1 MLKFLAC
8 ASALAI
14 AAPAIAQDGP
24 NTPMADPVVESE
36 TAVDAS
42 VDAPMEDAVG
52 VDAQTEV
59 ETGMPDPAASVDADT
74 QVTTDSGDTTMEA
87 EIEADTEG
95 PEFVE
100 DEPQGSADG
109 IGGPLEEADP
119 LPEPMAAEPM
129 AATPTTPATPAEPMT
144 PNANASTA
152 ADAATAG
159 MPTPDANASA
169 TAEAATNDPAAVE
182 AYVSS
187 EFATYDS
194 DGNGE
199 LSQNEFAS
207 WILPIFTEQLQ
218 EAMTQTEIDAWAE
231 AAFAQT
237 DADQSNG
244 ISSAEL
250 TAFLTA

>member
-14 AAPAIAQDGP
+14 AAPAVAQDGP
-24 NTPMADPVVESE
+24 DTPMADPVVESE

-52 VDAQTEV
+52 VDARTEV
-59 ETGMPDPAASVDADT
+59 ETSMPDPAASVDADT
-74 QVTTDSGDTTMEA
+74 RVTTDSGDTTMEA
-87 EIEADTEG
+87 EIEADADG
-95 PEFVE
+95 PELVE
-100 DEPQGSADG
+100 NEPQDASDG
-109 IGGPLEEADP
+109 QGGPLEEADP
-119 LPEPMAAEPM
+119 VDPMAAEPMEAAEPM
-129 AATPTTPATPAEPMT
+129 AATPATPSEPM
-144 PNANASTA
+144 
-152 ADAATAG
+152 
-159 MPTPDANASA
+159 TPDANASA

-207 WILPIFTEQLQ
+207 WILPLFTKQLQ
-218 EAMTQTEIDAWAE
+218 EEMTQTEIDAWAE

-244 ISSAEL
+244 ISSTEL